1 MAGYRIF
8 ERDHSQDFRR
18 MGGYYGVGV
27 PSGRN
32 RWQSISTRTEITSWY
47 LRVSGK
53 DMYDN
58 DWRSKLGNSLETPC
72 RRSVFRTCLAPD
84 SPLKFTYGTTL
95 LSIEYAWT
103 SRHSQHGLPTNLST
117 KDRNLP
123 LSSSIRVLG
132 SQQTTSNRVR
142 INQPIYVPK
151 PLRPSHSR

>member
-32 RWQSISTRTEITSWY
+32 RWQSISTRTKITSWY
-47 LRVSGK
+47 LRVSGE

-58 DWRSKLGNSLETPC
+58 DWRSKLGNSLATPYC
-72 RRSVFRTCLAPD
+72 RSVFRTCLAPD
-84 SPLKFTYGTTL
+84 SPLKFTYGSTL

-132 SQQTTSNRVR
+132 SQQTTPNRVR

-151 PLRPSHSR
+151 PLRSSHSR